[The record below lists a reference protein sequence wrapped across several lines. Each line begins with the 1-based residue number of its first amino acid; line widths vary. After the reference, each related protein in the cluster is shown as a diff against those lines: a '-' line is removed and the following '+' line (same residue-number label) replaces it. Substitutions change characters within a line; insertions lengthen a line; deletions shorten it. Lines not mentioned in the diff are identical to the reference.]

1 MIKYLV
7 PEGAMA
13 QLGVYGAITK
23 IAVVMVLFTQM
34 YRLAAEPFFLSN
46 FRKTDFV
53 TMNAAALKYFV
64 MASMVIFLLI
74 AMFRDAFALI
84 VGPQFREGIFILPIV
99 LGANVLSGVWLN
111 LSFWYKREERTSLA
125 MVVTF
130 TGLLF
135 AVGCNMAFVPRWG
148 YYGAAWARFVSE
160 AAMVAVSFY
169 LNRRFFPTPYP
180 VRRIAELVAVALAA
194 YFASGL
200 LARWVSCVGLQYV
213 FNLALLGGYLCYV
226 VRRERIDVRALVRAA
241 LKRG

>member
-1 MIKYLV
+1 M
-7 PEGAMA
+7 
-13 QLGVYGAITK
+13 
-23 IAVVMVLFTQM
+23 
-34 YRLAAEPFFLSN
+34 
-46 FRKTDFV
+46 
-53 TMNAAALKYFV
+53 
-64 MASMVIFLLI
+64 
-74 AMFRDAFALI
+74 
-84 VGPQFREGIFILPIV
+84 

-125 MVVTF
+125 MGGTF